1 MISHGMIAPLGESPS
16 VHTGQHKKAPC
27 VNMGQ
32 APTQGCH
39 LYCTTNPPKESK
51 MKLVS
56 FALGCVLGYAL
67 GTGAAFAG
75 IATIATFSAP
85 IFCALALGA
94 VLAIIV

>member
-1 MISHGMIAPLGESPS
+1 
-16 VHTGQHKKAPC
+16 
-27 VNMGQ
+27 
-32 APTQGCH
+32 
-39 LYCTTNPPKESK
+39 

-85 IFCALALGA
+85 IFCALFLGA
-94 VLAIIV
+94 ALAVIV